1 MANTY
6 IDRLTGLAVT
16 VADGVELPAALYRRA
31 GTAASSDLPKRDV
44 LVAQAERLGIEVP
57 SKATKH
63 EIAALIDE
71 FAIGATVESEAAREA
86 VPAGVAPGTPV
97 ESGVEGTG
105 SDAGADTPQDANAG
119 TDAPQD
125 GTDAGTDTA
134 QGNPADAGE

>member
-16 VADGVELPAALYRRA
+16 VADGVELPAVLYRRA

-57 SKATKH
+57 SKATKP